1 MTLASGVTLAGFDLS
16 TGAAAGLSGAGVAGV
31 TVAMRDLTTT
41 TGTAVSISGQR
52 QQRDAIVPQDLRQR
66 RRNGIVVQ
74 NLAGSFTV
82 NGDGANTSVG
92 GNGSGGT
99 ISNMIGADSTAQT
112 APFAGVGVYLNN
124 VQNITLR
131 RMTINGAN
139 QNYGIRGFAVNG
151 FTLEYCTV
159 SGTNGTAAILDAPE
173 EAGEGS
179 IYFGNSTTNGLST
192 SAVFTGNVIQG
203 GRARN
208 LSITNTTAG
217 LTTLMFKGNTF
228 GLNQNFI
235 DADQSLAVEAIGSG
249 TRISAIVGG
258 AGGNDANI
266 FIGAPGDL
274 VSFTGQADTA
284 MDVVFQQQRAVEHPR
299 PEHRGR
305 GRDDARHPGR
315 DDVRR
320 GEQRLQRRR
329 RRRAHPVQGQRRRAP
344 ERRRQEQP
352 DRRQRGGG
360 LRIEGRQRHPRFR
373 RGRRPAGPDD
383 RRQHDRAVQ
392 RGRHLRG
399 QHRRQLRRQLH
410 HHRQHHIAAG
420 PRGLRGAGAHQR
432 LGRLDDTINVCAK
445 ITGNSFGAGDPTN
458 TSDALIVASGAGG
471 GPGHTF
477 NLPGYAGSTIADVA
491 GFLAANNPPPAAT
504 VFAVR
509 TDAPVTAAAF
519 TGTGTSCPTPP

>member
-41 TGTAVSISGQR
+41 TGTAVSITGNGNSGTLSFR
-52 QQRDAIVPQDLRQR
+52 KISASGGS
-66 RRNGIVVQ
+66 NGIVVQ

-99 ISNMIGADSTAQT
+99 ISNMTGADSTAQT

-258 AGGNDANI
+258 AASNFFLPSSVASAVVGVWEATP
-266 FIGAPGDL
+266 GA
-274 VSFTGQADTA
+274 A
-284 MDVVFQQQRAVEHPR
+284 
-299 PEHRGR
+299 RGR
-305 GRDDARHPGR
+305 GRRLGAPLDLELAAHLQMADHP
-315 DDVRR
+315 DFAAQTAANSSFVAV
-320 GEQRLQRRR
+320 L
-329 RRRAHPVQGQRRRAP
+329 
-344 ERRRQEQP
+344 
-352 DRRQRGGG
+352 
-360 LRIEGRQRHPRFR
+360 
-373 RGRRPAGPDD
+373 AGWE
-383 RRQHDRAVQ
+383 AA
-392 RGRHLRG
+392 
-399 QHRRQLRRQLH
+399 
-410 HHRQHHIAAG
+410 AAG
-420 PRGLRGAGAHQR
+420 L
-432 LGRLDDTINVCAK
+432 
-445 ITGNSFGAGDPTN
+445 
-458 TSDALIVASGAGG
+458 
-471 GPGHTF
+471 
-477 NLPGYAGSTIADVA
+477 
-491 GFLAANNPPPAAT
+491 NPLT
-504 VFAVR
+504 VR
-509 TDAPVTAAAF
+509 
-519 TGTGTSCPTPP
+519 

>member
-1 MTLASGVTLAGFDLS
+1 MPPVVRSPGRDGHRHVRRHDHGHRRRWLSRLRAAERDGGAGRGGPDLQWAGRQYAVRDHGRHDGEPDDAIRWRHEPLGGDALPNGAVQATAGTFPTTAGGSVTIAADGTFIYTPKANPGAAPTTSDSFTYTVVSNTGGGAAIPSAPATATLTLAGRVWYVKNNGAAGNGQSQSAFNTLAAAVAPPRLRPIFVYQGSGTTANLTAAATLKAGQQLIGEGAGLMVNGQPLVAAGGFPVLGNTVTLASGVTLAGFDLS

-41 TGTAVSISGQR
+41 TGTAVSITGNGNSGTLSFR
-52 QQRDAIVPQDLRQR
+52 KISASGGS
-66 RRNGIVVQ
+66 NGIVVQ

-217 LTTLMFKGNTF
+217 LSPPLCSRATR
-228 GLNQNFI
+228 
-235 DADQSLAVEAIGSG
+235 LAS
-249 TRISAIVGG
+249 TRTSSMPTRAWRWRRSA
-258 AGGNDANI
+258 A
-266 FIGAPGDL
+266 APG
-274 VSFTGQADTA
+274 S
-284 MDVVFQQQRAVEHPR
+284 
-299 PEHRGR
+299 
-305 GRDDARHPGR
+305 
-315 DDVRR
+315 
-320 GEQRLQRRR
+320 
-329 RRRAHPVQGQRRRAP
+329 AP
-344 ERRRQEQP
+344 SWV
-352 DRRQRGGG
+352 G
-360 LRIEGRQRHPRFR
+360 
-373 RGRRPAGPDD
+373 PAGTTE
-383 RRQHDRAVQ
+383 RLHGRA
-392 RGRHLRG
+392 G
-399 QHRRQLRRQLH
+399 
-410 HHRQHHIAAG
+410 
-420 PRGLRGAGAHQR
+420 
-432 LGRLDDTINVCAK
+432 
-445 ITGNSFGAGDPTN
+445 
-458 TSDALIVASGAGG
+458 
-471 GPGHTF
+471 
-477 NLPGYAGSTIADVA
+477 
-491 GFLAANNPPPAAT
+491 
-504 VFAVR
+504 
-509 TDAPVTAAAF
+509 
-519 TGTGTSCPTPP
+519 